1 MAIRNEFPIHA
12 RHPELNIVAGSFA
25 GNGAA
30 SPSAASRAGV
40 GWSVTW
46 VSTGLYRIQ
55 CGSSPSVPAG
65 LLPATDK
72 YLSLIAGLATVQ
84 GTGATIDRIVTIK
97 ASTPSTGVFD
107 FEVKTAAVLTDLAAT
122 DRLNFL
128 LCLSDS
134 TVVPVRG

>member
-1 MAIRNEFPIHA
+1 MMRNEFPIRA
-12 RHPELNIVAGSFA
+12 VHPDLIVVAGSFA
-25 GNGAA
+25 GNAAA
-30 SPSAASRAGV
+30 SPVATTRAGV

-46 VSTGLYRIQ
+46 VSTGRYRIQ

-72 YLSLIAGLATVQ
+72 FTSLISGLATVE

-97 ASTPSTGVFD
+97 AQTPGTGVFD
-107 FEVKTAAVLTDLAAT
+107 FEVKTAAVLTDLTST

-128 LCLSDS
+128 LLLTDS
-134 TVVPVRG
+134 AVLPQRG